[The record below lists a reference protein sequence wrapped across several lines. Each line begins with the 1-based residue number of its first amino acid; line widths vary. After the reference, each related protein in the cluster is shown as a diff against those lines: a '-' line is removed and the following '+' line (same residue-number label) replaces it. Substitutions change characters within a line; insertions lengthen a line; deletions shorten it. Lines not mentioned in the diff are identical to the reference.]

1 MRDINRAADV
11 GAIQVAVEAGRD
23 GGDVGDGV
31 VGLGESVV
39 AVELPKCAVK
49 AVGAGFRDERYLG
62 SGRSAVTGRR
72 GAGLYLQLRVDPRG
86 LAHLE
91 RNAFQSAGLEARRL
105 DGDRVATGG

>member
-49 AVGAGFRDERYLG
+49 AI
-62 SGRSAVTGRR
+62 
-72 GAGLYLQLRVDPRG
+72 GAGLVASGTRTKLMEAIRSKEPFVVGYRV
-86 LAHLE
+86 
-91 RNAFQSAGLEARRL
+91 SRL
-105 DGDRVATGG
+105 NDKVVNISKKDFNDIFPDSDDASVSVSS